1 MEYFFISEEWEWW
14 RGVRRVN
21 HIASKASF
29 QDDQFL
35 IWEVTELPVHVGV
48 GSWLWTGPHVPE
60 APQHLRPPGIGRQR
74 HRDISIYTYRPIYL
88 YITEE
93 TERGEPEEKKKNNEI
108 LAVFFS
114 GRGQQV
120 TTIFFIK
127 TFLYFPNVHS

>member
-1 MEYFFISEEWEWW
+1 M
-14 RGVRRVN
+14 
-21 HIASKASF
+21 
-29 QDDQFL
+29 
-35 IWEVTELPVHVGV
+35 
-48 GSWLWTGPHVPE
+48 
-60 APQHLRPPGIGRQR
+60 APQHLRPPSIGRQR
-74 HRDISIYTYRPIYL
+74 HRDISIYTYLPIYL

-93 TERGEPEEKKKNNEI
+93 TERGEPEGKKTKNKEI